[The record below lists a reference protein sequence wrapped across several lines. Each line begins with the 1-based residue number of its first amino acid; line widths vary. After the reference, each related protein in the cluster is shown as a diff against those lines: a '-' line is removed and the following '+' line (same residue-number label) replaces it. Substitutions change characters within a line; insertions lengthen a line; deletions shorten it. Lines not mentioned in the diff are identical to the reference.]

1 MSGLFWPVLRVIKN
15 QITAHKLDGSA
26 LGNWFDLC
34 PAIKKSVI
42 LPTGSFALKAVSDYF
57 GYTYQHPNM
66 DGFGA
71 ALMYMFSIDNRDE
84 STAKKLLEYAEDDV
98 MSMHH
103 IISNMYKI
111 TGIVPDRSWKPPRC
125 TLPVSF
131 EEECILLRSLRKQ
144 DLTISQIAVRV
155 GKSQRVIRER
165 LEETPEDMKGR
176 KVTFVLMGARDVGVS
191 LGISRN
197 PIHKSSSYRRDQTVI
212 GTIVEQISKSMF
224 RVKAKGT
231 IFQVS
236 KKFIDWA

>member
-1 MSGLFWPVLRVIKN
+1 MV
-15 QITAHKLDGSA
+15 
-26 LGNWFDLC
+26 
-34 PAIKKSVI
+34 
-42 LPTGSFALKAVSDYF
+42 
-57 GYTYQHPNM
+57 
-66 DGFGA
+66 
-71 ALMYMFSIDNRDE
+71 YMCSIDNRDE
-84 STAKKLLEYAEDDV
+84 PTTKRLLEYAEDDV

-103 IISNMYKI
+103 IISNMHKVA
-111 TGIVPDRSWKPPRC
+111 GIVPDRSWKPPRC
-125 TLPVSF
+125 ALPVSF

-144 DLTISQIAVRV
+144 GLTISQIAVQV

-176 KVTFVLMGARDVGVS
+176 KVTFDLIGACDVGVP

-197 PIHKSSSYRRDQTVI
+197 TMHKYSPYQEDRTAT
-212 GTIVEQISKSMF
+212 GTIAEQISKSMF